1 VKHLNL
7 KLEKLEQRI
16 APTDL
21 VMLGDADSGS
31 YASPGGSV
39 FSQVSAASL
48 QSAPT
53 APSVQSAPSAPSAQ
67 SAPSEQSAP
76 SAQSAPSEQSD
87 PSANAS

>member
-1 VKHLNL
+1 MKHLNL

-21 VMLGDADSGS
+21 VMLDDADSGS

-39 FSQVSAASL
+39 FSEVSAASL

-53 APSVQSAPSAPSAQ
+53 APSAQSAPTVPSAQ
-67 SAPSEQSAP
+67 SAPSAP

>member
-53 APSVQSAPSAPSAQ
+53 APSAQSAPTVPSAQ
-67 SAPSEQSAP
+67 SAPSAP